1 MRFRSNDV
9 AKVRLLVAD
18 WSNLRKGKENAKR
31 LMIGGKSLSLRV
43 ESLDEILRSNF
54 HDDLEE
60 SNGERK

>member
-43 ESLDEILRSNF
+43 ESLDEIIRSNF

>member
-31 LMIGGKSLSLRV
+31 LMIGGKSLSLR
-43 ESLDEILRSNF
+43 EASLDVILRSNF